1 MMAVVQGLTH
11 LDTVVMGLTLREA
24 GMDPEE
30 LERFSTPAFRARL
43 KTIEKVFDGSPGLYA
58 GIIMGNPA
66 IPEMIRRFE
75 KNLRDLKELVTR
87 GDVEALRGQM
97 MGQPP
102 ESSQGKSKAGK

>member
-1 MMAVVQGLTH
+1 
-11 LDTVVMGLTLREA
+11 
-24 GMDPEE
+24 
-30 LERFSTPAFRARL
+30 
-43 KTIEKVFDGSPGLYA
+43 
-58 GIIMGNPA
+58 MGNPA